1 MAGPGAPVTGDDLR
15 GVFRRVPAGVA
26 VVTVD
31 HDGERLGL
39 TVASVVSL
47 SLEPPLVAVSIARQ
61 AAMHEILR
69 GAGRFAVTFLA
80 AGDEGA
86 RLAAHFARG
95 VPPIAMWHGV
105 ALRERPAGA
114 ELGAAAEPGAAAPAP
129 APPQLAAAAGWLDCT
144 VTAELPAGDHTLF
157 VAAVEAAETGPAA
170 RSLVHVEGRS
180 E

>member
-1 MAGPGAPVTGDDLR
+1 MAAAGDDAAPGARPLATGDDLR
-15 GVFRRVPAGVA
+15 GVFRRVPSGVA

-80 AGDEGA
+80 AGEEGG

-105 ALRERPAGA
+105 ALRDRPAGA
-114 ELGAAAEPGAAAPAP
+114 APEDA
-129 APPQLAAAAGWLDCT
+129 APPQLAAAAGWLDC
-144 VTAELPAGDHTLF
+144 VVVAEHAAGDHTLF
-157 VAAVEAAETGPAA
+157 VAEVAAAATGPAA
-170 RSLVHVEGRS
+170 RALVHVEGRS

>member
-1 MAGPGAPVTGDDLR
+1 VTGPDGDDLR
-15 GVFRRVPAGVA
+15 AVFRRVPAGVG

-39 TVASVVSL
+39 TVSAIVSL
-47 SLEPPLVAVSIARQ
+47 SLDPPLVGVAVARK

-69 GAGRFAVTFLA
+69 GAGAFAVGFLA

-95 VPPIAMWHGV
+95 VPPIAMWHRI
-105 ALRERPAGA
+105 ALR
-114 ELGAAAEPGAAAPAP
+114 PGRDGL
-129 APPQLAAAAGWLDCT
+129 PPQLATAAGWLDCRT
-144 VTAELPAGDHTLF
+144 IAEHAAGDHTLF
-157 VAAVEAAETGPAA
+157 VAEVTAADPGPAERA
-170 RSLVHVEGRS
+170 LTWVDGRA